1 MHSLDP
7 ELRAL
12 AVEGA
17 LDAPAAARAI
27 ALESRRVF
35 SLHGELRLAA
45 YAGVVAITG
54 GVGLFVKR
62 NFERIG
68 PLAVLGALVLAAFA
82 AYAWAA
88 RARLATSSATRS
100 TPTGAAADGGAPAS
114 NAGAQ
119 PARLAPVAEYTLLL
133 GALLASAALA
143 FAETQFRLLGPLWSW
158 HLLILAALH
167 AVTAYAFRS
176 SVVLAASLAALVGWF
191 GVGLPFDAAAHAVFG
206 SPRSGFDFAT
216 RALACAALVAAWRVA
231 DRRARPDD
239 AFTSTFDHALANLAM
254 AAGVAFCVDGA
265 WAFVGLPLVAAC
277 AWLAIRHGLR
287 TGREAFVVYGVVYPV
302 IALFVAVLPHVPD
315 VVTGFWFVLIVLG
328 VGATALTTLYRQA
341 KEVRP

>member
-1 MHSLDP
+1 MHSLEP

-12 AVEGA
+12 AVEGS
-17 LDAPAAARAI
+17 LDAPAAERAI
-27 ALESRRVF
+27 ALETRRLF

-68 PLAVLGALVLAAFA
+68 PLAVLGALVLAALA

-88 RARLATSSATRS
+88 RTRLAASSTTAGAPVGIAT
-100 TPTGAAADGGAPAS
+100 DGGASA
-114 NAGAQ
+114 AQ
-119 PARLAPVAEYTLLL
+119 ARLLTPVAEYTLLL

-158 HLLILAALH
+158 HLLILAVLH
-167 AVTAYAFRS
+167 AATAYAFRS
-176 SVVLAASLAALVGWF
+176 SLALAASLAALVGWF
-191 GVGLPFDAAAHAVFG
+191 GAGLPFDAAAHAVFG
-206 SPRSGFDFAT
+206 SPHSGLDFGT
-216 RALACAALVAAWRVA
+216 RGLACAALVAAWRTA

-254 AAGVAFCVDGA
+254 AAGVALCVDGP
-265 WAFVGLPLVAAC
+265 WAFVGLPLVGAC

-302 IALFVAVLPHVPD
+302 IALFVAVLPHVPG